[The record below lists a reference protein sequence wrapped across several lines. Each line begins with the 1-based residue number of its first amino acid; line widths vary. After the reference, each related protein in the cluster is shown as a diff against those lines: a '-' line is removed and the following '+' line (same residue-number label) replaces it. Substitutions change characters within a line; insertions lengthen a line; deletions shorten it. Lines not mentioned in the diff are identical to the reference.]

1 MGGKDEYIDK
11 AHLYLWACGYVHQSE
26 ICSSN
31 WSISGTFVFGACLS
45 QFLFV
50 CLSWGGNLGEIGLS
64 LLWWLRAVLEGE
76 HGEEVVQGESL

>member
-1 MGGKDEYIDK
+1 M
-11 AHLYLWACGYVHQSE
+11 CVRGYVHQSK

-31 WSISGTFVFGACLS
+31 WCVSGTFMSGAGLS

-50 CLSWGGNLGEIGLS
+50 CPCWGGNLGEIGLS

-76 HGEEVVQGESL
+76 HREAVVQGESL